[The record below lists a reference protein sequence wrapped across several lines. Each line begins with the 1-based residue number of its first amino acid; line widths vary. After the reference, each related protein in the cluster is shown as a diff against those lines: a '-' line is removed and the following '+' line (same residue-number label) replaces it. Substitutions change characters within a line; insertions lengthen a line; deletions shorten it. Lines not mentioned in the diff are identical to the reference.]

1 MKYSTL
7 AAAVILVCAASA
19 ALADPESEISAYRKS
34 RGLSAVTV
42 DPALNALAAK
52 QANAMAARGTMD
64 HSVYAPFT
72 QRISAY
78 NTTAAAE
85 NIAYGTKSFSQTL
98 TMWKLSWGHNSN
110 LLMSEARRI
119 GVASASGHGQ
129 TYWAL
134 ILAAPENSKQQRQA
148 RKGFLQVAAEGPSAA
163 AAPKEASSAPKEAS
177 ARTEKHRA
185 KSACSR
191 TDGMWQKLVCWINGS

>member
-1 MKYSTL
+1 MKYATL
-7 AAAVILVCAASA
+7 AAAVILVCSASV
-19 ALADPESEISAYRKS
+19 ALADPESEISAYRMS

-52 QANAMAARGTMD
+52 QANAMAARGVMD

-85 NIAYGTKSFSQTL
+85 NIAYGTKSFSSTL

-110 LLMSEARRI
+110 LLLSEARRI

-134 ILAAPENSKQQRQA
+134 ILAAPHDSKQHKEH
-148 RKGFLQVAAEGPSAA
+148 RKGFVEVAAEGPSAA
-163 AAPKEASSAPKEAS
+163 AAPKEAS
-177 ARTEKHRA
+177 ARAEKPRSKA
-185 KSACSR
+185 GCSR
-191 TDGMWQKLVCWINGS
+191 SDGMWQKLVCWINGS